1 MFKFFL
7 AFTLLANYSY
17 SSSHI
22 DSLLITLESKMNNRL
37 VFDNGK
43 EKTFDNYKTI
53 LANSV
58 LNDKTRFLITKNLFC
73 AIQRIN
79 LICY

>member
-43 EKTFDNYKTI
+43 EKTIDNYKTI
-53 LANSV
+53 LA
-58 LNDKTRFLITKNLFC
+58 D
-73 AIQRIN
+73 
-79 LICY
+79 